1 MAGRRSSR
9 VVELVCRD
17 GNFRCI
23 RVVGDGLKALVLLAA
38 IRTTMAAVAVVENFI
53 FYYSTNQDLYIR
65 SEVLS

>member
-1 MAGRRSSR
+1 
-9 VVELVCRD
+9 
-17 GNFRCI
+17 
-23 RVVGDGLKALVLLAA
+23 VGDGLKALVLLAA